1 MPVPLVIIGGVAIYE
16 GTVLAAGAAVTASAA
31 IGMWWY
37 GGGQKAT
44 EQAVS
49 SIANSMSSANEQA
62 DTQLL
67 GGSLADTCATGNCPP
82 PGGGC
87 NFDKYGDLECE
98 GGQKKHH
105 IIADYVIR
113 AGKRMDTGLRLP
125 NAPSLNDGPSIC
137 LSDTEHSSVH
147 RQMDAAV
154 ANLGPEATLGQVKD
168 IAMQAIE
175 DVKPECKG
183 KMNDIKSKIN
193 EAFEKMG
200 DDAPVR
206 HQKSPL
212 PKGSLLDR
220 LFGRG
225 VDSGLR

>member
-1 MPVPLVIIGGVAIYE
+1 MAAILFYPPFW
-16 GTVLAAGAAVTASAA
+16 VAAGEAATAAAPWVLGALGVGVTAKVITDNMSTAEDKAQA
-31 IGMWWY
+31 IDQSGT
-37 GGGQKAT
+37 A
-44 EQAVS
+44 
-49 SIANSMSSANEQA
+49 
-62 DTQLL
+62 
-67 GGSLADTCATGNCPP
+67 ADTCVTGNCPP
-82 PGGGC
+82 PNGGC
-87 NFDKYGDLECE
+87 KFDNYNKLDCE

-113 AGKRMDTGLRLP
+113 AGKRLDANMRLP

-154 ANLGPEATLGQVKD
+154 ANLGPEATLGRVKD
-168 IAMQAIE
+168 IAMKAIE
-175 DVKPECKG
+175 NVKPECKS
-183 KMNDIKSKIN
+183 KMDDIKSKIN
-193 EAFEKMG
+193 NAFEKMG

-212 PKGSLLDR
+212 PKGDLLDR

-225 VDSGLR
+225 IDSGLR